1 MLGLLVGCGLRRSE
15 LAGLTCD
22 RIQQR
27 EGRWV
32 IVDLQGNFPE
42 NSRYAAIAFAFNWR
56 ASLSVSA
63 FTYATSR
70 YTSSIVESGSS
81 LEVRPLSKLNQ
92 YLLKIRDEV
101 LPKSPAARA
110 VRYALNQWDA
120 LTRFLQDGDLEID
133 NGHGA
138 GQSRHRHWPRKLD
151 VY

>member
-63 FTYATSR
+63 FMYAASR
-70 YTSSIVESGSS
+70 YTSPIVESGSS
-81 LEVRPLSKLNQ
+81 SLDLRPLSCALC
-92 YLLKIRDEV
+92 
-101 LPKSPAARA
+101 PGHKS
-110 VRYALNQWDA
+110 Q
-120 LTRFLQDGDLEID
+120 
-133 NGHGA
+133 
-138 GQSRHRHWPRKLD
+138 
-151 VY
+151 